1 MRKSIYSSY
10 HRELIAMLRDLRQTA
25 GLTQSQ
31 LAKKLGRS
39 QSFISKYETGELRL
53 DLLEIRSVC
62 ESMGTSLSAFVTEFE
77 RRIR

>member
-1 MRKSIYSSY
+1 
-10 HRELIAMLRDLRQTA
+10 MLRDLRQTA